1 MRFMALID
9 PWRGGGT
16 VPPRA
21 PIGRVL
27 RAGAGGTIALALIGL
42 LAGASGLPLILG
54 SFGATCVLVFGF
66 PESPFSQPRSVI
78 GGHVLASAIGLLV
91 LHGIGDGPWCLA
103 LATGLAIAAMMAL
116 RVVHPPAGSN
126 PVIVFLLHAPW
137 SFLHTPTMIGAVIVV
152 VCALLWHRAT
162 LRGKY
167 PLFW

>member
-1 MRFMALID
+1 MRFSTLLE
-9 PWRGGGT
+9 PWRGGGV

-21 PIGRVL
+21 PVGRIF
-27 RAGAGGTIALALIGL
+27 RAGAGGMLALALIGL
-42 LAGASGLPLILG
+42 LAGISALPLMLG

-66 PESPFSQPRSVI
+66 PESPFAQPRSVV

-91 LHGIGDGPWCLA
+91 LHGIGDDPWCLA

-126 PVIVFLLHAPW
+126 PVIVFLVHAPW
-137 SFLHTPTMIGAVIVV
+137 SFLLTPTSLGALVV
-152 VCALLWHRAT
+152 VAVALLWHRLT

-167 PLFW
+167 PVFW